1 MELKERENDII
12 EQGDDVIEEIHE
24 CVESIKRHLV
34 DEVNKVVQ
42 LKQQSLVLNKQ
53 KAEAVQECTTQI
65 QEQDKSGQDV
75 SLEEANITFTKAK
88 MCENIGTVQYSFLP
102 ANIEGEI
109 SFQAPLIEQG
119 KEITAT
125 LLLQTKLGCPDKMP
139 VALPFNAY
147 LVSPNDSKFGVLDVK
162 EDRNEKGKYAMHFT
176 PSLHGAHQLKIQAK
190 FNGVDHEIHGSPF
203 SFHVMPSLE
212 MRGKSV
218 MVIPDLTHPWGIAV
232 NDKKGLL
239 MVAKRNA
246 HCVTIFNKKGKKIR
260 SLESETGNIKLKHPR
275 GVAFDENASVIL
287 VASNHCLQKF
297 TLEGECLKS
306 VGSKGSKK
314 LQFMKP
320 KGLAVNSFGQVYVA
334 DDKNH
339 RVQVINIDDLTH
351 SHYIGEGKLNR
362 PFDVALDSK
371 GNVFVA
377 SYHESCIKVF
387 KPGGEFLKE
396 IGRGAYLSLTTRQ
409 GGLLYHPSS
418 IAMGS
423 DNLMYITEHDD
434 DRISVFTTKGE
445 FVKVLP
451 CEKKLSGPEGI
462 AIDGFGNLY
471 ISNTDKNE
479 IIVL

>member
-1 MELKERENDII
+1 MELEEREIDIV

-34 DEVNKVVQ
+34 DEVSKVVQ

-53 KAEAVQECTTQI
+53 KAEAVQKCITQTK
-65 QEQDKSGQDV
+65 EQDKSGQDV

-88 MCENIGTVQYSFLP
+88 HSIDEMCENIGTVQYSFLP

-125 LLLQTKLGCPDKMP
+125 LLLQTKLGCPDKMS

-147 LVSPNDSKFGVLDVK
+147 LVSPNGSKFRVSDVK
-162 EDRNEKGKYAMHFT
+162 EDSEKGKYAMHFT

-190 FNGVDHEIHGSPF
+190 FNDVEIHGSPF

-212 MRGKSV
+212 MIGKSV

-239 MVAKRNA
+239 MVARRDA
-246 HCVTIFNKKGKKIR
+246 HCVTMFNEKGKKIR
-260 SLESETGNIKLKHPR
+260 SLESETGNVQLSYPR
-275 GVAFDENASVIL
+275 GVAFDGNASIIL

-297 TLEGECLKS
+297 TLEGECLMS
-306 VGSKGSKK
+306 VGSDSEGDEP
-314 LQFMKP
+314 LQFRHP
-320 KGLAVNSFGQVYVA
+320 KGLVVNSFGQVYVA

-339 RVQVINIDDLTH
+339 RVQVINIDDFTY
-351 SHYIGEGKLNR
+351 SHCIGEGKLNR
-362 PFDVALDSK
+362 PFDVALDHK

-377 SYHESCIKVF
+377 SYNENCIKVF

-396 IGRGAYLSLTTRQ
+396 ITQ

-434 DRISVFTTKGE
+434 DRISVFTTNGE

-451 CEKKLSGPEGI
+451 CEKELSGPEGI

-471 ISNTDKNE
+471 ISNTNKNE